1 MMAYRWPIEVGGGVG
16 RARRRGARAGG
27 GGAGT
32 WSSRTPCFPRGGP
45 APRASSGRPRR
56 TCRERRG
63 HGAPFIDLE
72 VDERQKF
79 SLHVLKVSEAVYHG
93 LPLRMG
99 ALGRAST
106 YLLEAVSALERGRD
120 PPELWRRGSG
130 GAGGEGAGRASARAG
145 ALAPPNATLAGR
157 CRTSSSSG
165 SSRSPRSRSRTRR
178 RPPLHSPRSCTTSSS
193 SWGWLRSWPRSRTSA
208 GTHVPSP

>member
-1 MMAYRWPIEVGGGVG
+1 MGERGGGG
-16 RARRRGARAGG
+16 RALEGGARGPGRAGRRVSHGADLPPALLPAARAGR
-27 GGAGT
+27 AGSEGVT
-32 WSSRTPCFPRGGP
+32 
-45 APRASSGRPRR
+45 GR
-56 TCRERRG
+56 
-63 HGAPFIDLE
+63 LE

-120 PPELWRRGSG
+120 PPELWRQGSG